1 MRLSDFQKPIDFS
14 QSFYELMKMV
24 SEGISAAK
32 AIKQQKNNK
41 KDLILFEHFKDE
53 TERMQRKYKFLI
65 TFC

>member
-14 QSFYELMKMV
+14 QSIHEFMKMV

-32 AIKQQKNNK
+32 TINQQKNDK
-41 KDLILFEHFKDE
+41 KDLIQFENFKDE